1 MTWCLSLAKSDA
13 AANWANFWAFLS
25 RAWIVTQHLKGSS
38 KANPLKDRLRVLTN
52 DAKGL
57 EMCAI
62 NVEALVRSLNAEV
75 SRL

>member
-1 MTWCLSLAKSDA
+1 M
-13 AANWANFWAFLS
+13 
-25 RAWIVTQHLKGSS
+25 
-38 KANPLKDRLRVLTN
+38 LTN